1 MRAAFGIISARNNR
15 ISTEK
20 PCTFISGHPLLYK
33 KNRNIQTSLDDF
45 NQPMGLKLNPDNQWI
60 QKADMIPW
68 DEIED
73 KYADLFP
80 SKTGTVAKPL
90 RMALGSLLIQ
100 KEFGFSDPGT
110 GRTAAGES
118 VLPVFHRAP
127 RLPDG
132 EAICTIS
139 LGRIQKAPNA
149 DVLNDINEM
158 IIRYNKKDGGN
169 GSSDGSGS
177 GPDSGKDNNG
187 TLILTRPA
195 LRRTSPFQ
203 RTSTF

>member
-1 MRAAFGIISARNNR
+1 M
-15 ISTEK
+15 
-20 PCTFISGHPLLYK
+20 YK

-80 SKTGTVAKPL
+80 QQDGHCREASADGPWFPSHPERVWIF
-90 RMALGSLLIQ
+90 R
-100 KEFGFSDPGT
+100 PGT

-118 VLPVFHRAP
+118 VFSVFHRAP

-139 LGRIQKAPNA
+139 LGRIQKAP
-149 DVLNDINEM
+149 EC
-158 IIRYNKKDGGN
+158 R
-169 GSSDGSGS
+169 
-177 GPDSGKDNNG
+177 
-187 TLILTRPA
+187 RPE
-195 LRRTSPFQ
+195 
-203 RTSTF
+203 